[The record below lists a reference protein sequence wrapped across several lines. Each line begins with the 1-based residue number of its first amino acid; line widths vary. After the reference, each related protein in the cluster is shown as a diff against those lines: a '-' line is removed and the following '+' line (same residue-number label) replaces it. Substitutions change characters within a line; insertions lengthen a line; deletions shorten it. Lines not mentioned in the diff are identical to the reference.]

1 MTDTKTL
8 LSAILFAPLL
18 SLGACQQSTEPPGDP
33 SSDDPA
39 ATRPSGS
46 PSLLTVE
53 GRIESG
59 VECRVLHTPDG
70 KRYAFNGGDEFASGD
85 YVRITGELADA
96 SFCQEGEGTL
106 VIDSIESADAPARDR
121 DPARA
126 GGVALTEDYVI
137 GSWTA
142 KGVDANC
149 AKPDFQ
155 ISRSPGALVLE
166 SSVNGVPTDSMV
178 VLGDYPRLVLD
189 DPLPDLP
196 LESRGPDGMAILRPA
211 TDAAYDP
218 VSIGGHRIVGDG
230 VVFVKCGN

>member
-1 MTDTKTL
+1 MTDWNKL
-8 LSAILFAPLL
+8 LSAFLFVPLL

-33 SSDDPA
+33 SADNPA
-39 ATRPSGS
+39 VTRPSGS
-46 PSLLTVE
+46 PMLLTVE
-53 GRIESG
+53 GRIEGG

-70 KRYAFNGGDEFASGD
+70 TRYAFNGGDDHAAGD
-85 YVRITGELADA
+85 YVRVTGELADV
-96 SFCQEGEGTL
+96 SFCQEGKGTL
-106 VIDSIESADAPARDR
+106 VIQSIEPAEAPARDR

-126 GGVALTEDYVI
+126 GGAALTEGYVM

-155 ISRSPGALVLE
+155 ISRSSGALVLE
-166 SSVNGVPTDSMV
+166 SSINGVPTDSMV

-196 LESRGPDGMAILRPA
+196 LESRGPDGLAIMRPA
-211 TDAAYDP
+211 TDAVYDP
-218 VSIGGHRIVGDG
+218 VSIAGHRIAGDG
-230 VVFVKCGN
+230 VVFIKCSG